1 MIIFALQTVSR
12 RDETSRRR
20 RQRKGGDWWK
30 GIGVKAELK
39 SGTVK

>member
-1 MIIFALQTVSR
+1 MIIFALQTV
-12 RDETSRRR
+12 SRRR

-30 GIGVKAELK
+30 GIGAKAELK